1 MSLPQYPRVH
11 FRAGDLLPDLLA
23 RAAPDEDGTPS
34 ERTVAIAADRDLH
47 RYYYLL
53 RLALP
58 SFSEAEAS
66 LIVEALNGLLTE
78 AHTARLVRA
87 NIQDAIEE
95 GLAAKHGVDGDA
107 LLARL
112 RALSEF
118 EQMAIA
124 DAAERFWAGP
134 YRKEDMGEALR
145 AVGLVR

>member
-1 MSLPQYPRVH
+1 MSLPQYPRIH

-34 ERTVAIAADRDLH
+34 ERTLAIAADRDLH

-66 LIVEALNGLLTE
+66 LIVDALNGLLTE

-87 NIQDAIEE
+87 NIEDAIEE
-95 GLAAKHGVDGDA
+95 GLAAKHGVDGAA

-118 EQMAIA
+118 EQMALA
-124 DAAERFWAGP
+124 DGAERFWAGP
-134 YRKEDMGEALR
+134 YRSDDMGAALR
-145 AVGLVR
+145 DVGLAR